1 MTFPAS
7 LHSAARFSVREIC
20 YSGLFAAVIA
30 IMAQISIPMPGGVPM
45 TMQTF
50 AITLAAVVL
59 GAKLST
65 VSSVIYLLLGA
76 VGVPVLANFSG
87 GFDKFIGPTGGFL
100 ISFPLMA
107 FIIGWGADHRH
118 AFRGAYVH
126 RADRR
131 HDCQLCCRHGD
142 VLRTHEQLDRRRR
155 DRMRAAVHPDRCH
168 QGCSC
173 NRDRLSRSQAHPG
186 AKGMIRL
193 RPHHLLCTQG
203 YSGRGYSTEF
213 VQNMSAIVHSL
224 RNVPG
229 TRIRLVFG
237 SDSLCAHCPHHTA
250 DDLCE
255 AQEKVSHFDRKT
267 VEYFG
272 LHEGEYVYQDLIRAI
287 DAQMT
292 PAMLEDI
299 CRGCAWYPVS
309 ACKKNICGK

>member
-1 MTFPAS
+1 MSDISSKTAPRS
-7 LHSAARFSVREIC
+7 RFSVREIC

-107 FIIGWGADHRH
+107 FIIGWGCRPPSCIP
-118 AFRGAYVH
+118 RCVCT

-142 VLRTHEQLDRRRR
+142 VLRTHEQLDRCRR

-186 AKGMIRL
+186 AQGMIRL

-203 YSGRGYSTEF
+203 YSGKGYSTDF
-213 VQNMSAIVHSL
+213 VDNMNAVVHRL
-224 RNVPG
+224 RHVPG
-229 TRIRLVFG
+229 EKIRLTFG
-237 SDSLCAHCPHHTA
+237 RILSARAVRTIRTA
-250 DDLCE
+250 Y
-255 AQEKVSHFDRKT
+255 ATHRKRSPALT
-267 VEYFG
+267 ERRSNTLVCTRASTF
-272 LHEGEYVYQDLIRAI
+272 IRI
-287 DAQMT
+287 
-292 PAMLEDI
+292 
-299 CRGCAWYPVS
+299 
-309 ACKKNICGK
+309 

>member
-1 MTFPAS
+1 MSDISSKTAPRS
-7 LHSAARFSVREIC
+7 RFSVREIC

-30 IMAQISIPMPGGVPM
+30 IWAQISIPMPGGVPM

-118 AFRGAYVH
+118 AFRGAYVL
-126 RADRR
+126 ALIVGTIANYVD
-131 HDCQLCCRHGD
+131 RHGD
-142 VLRTHEQLDRRRR
+142 VLRTHEQLYRRRR

-186 AKGMIRL
+186 GSRHDPAAPASSALHTRL
-193 RPHHLLCTQG
+193 LRQG
-203 YSGRGYSTEF
+203 
-213 VQNMSAIVHSL
+213 L
-224 RNVPG
+224 
-229 TRIRLVFG
+229 
-237 SDSLCAHCPHHTA
+237 
-250 DDLCE
+250 
-255 AQEKVSHFDRKT
+255 
-267 VEYFG
+267 
-272 LHEGEYVYQDLIRAI
+272 
-287 DAQMT
+287 
-292 PAMLEDI
+292 
-299 CRGCAWYPVS
+299 
-309 ACKKNICGK
+309 